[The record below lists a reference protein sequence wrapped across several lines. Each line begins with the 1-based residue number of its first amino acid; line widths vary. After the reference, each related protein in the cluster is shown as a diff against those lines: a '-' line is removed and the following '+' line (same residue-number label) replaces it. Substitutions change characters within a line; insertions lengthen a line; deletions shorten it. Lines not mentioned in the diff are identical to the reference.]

1 LSGVGRSVD
10 GVTGEQESELGRL
23 MVEAQ
28 KGDRQAYEGLLRQV
42 AVLAHAYVRRRVG
55 AVAWCDDVVQDA
67 LVALH
72 RARHTY
78 DPARPFVP
86 WLYAIV
92 QNRLVDALRVQRRR
106 VLRELDPD
114 RAPEPGRHPA
124 QERDALIRD
133 VRHAVSLL
141 PDNQR
146 RVIEL
151 LKLEELSVREV
162 AARLGMSEANVK
174 VTAHRG
180 YRALRRKIE
189 ESRAD

>member
-1 LSGVGRSVD
+1 
-10 GVTGEQESELGRL
+10 VTEEQEGELGRL
-23 MVEAQ
+23 MVQAQ
-28 KGDRQAYEGLLRQV
+28 NGDRQAYEQLLHRV
-42 AVLAHAYVRRRVG
+42 AVLAQAFVRRRV
-55 AVAWCDDVVQDA
+55 ANVAWCDDVVQES

-72 RARHTY
+72 RSRHTY

-92 QNRLVDALRVQRRR
+92 QNRLIDALRVQRRR
-106 VLRELDPD
+106 LLRELDPE
-114 RAPEPGRHPA
+114 RSPEPVRPPP
-124 QERDALIRD
+124 QEHDALASD
-133 VRHAVSLL
+133 VRRAVASL